1 MFFAVWVVFLVYLY
15 SVLAVLALALL
26 VLLVFPVFPVLPVL
40 LVCLCLSFLLLF
52 LFFLLLLL
60 LLLFLFVFFLLFLLL
75 LLLLLNQSF
84 PIKLQSTETV
94 HMPNDQIHSLL
105 QFPQLTTTLPSL
117 LSVLPGLER
126 RDNRTLLL
134 CQLNCNSFL
143 AGKQ

>member
-15 SVLAVLALALL
+15 SVLALLALALL

-52 LFFLLLLL
+52 LLLLF
-60 LLLFLFVFFLLFLLL
+60 LFLFVFFLLFLLF

>member
-40 LVCLCLSFLLLF
+40 LVCLCLSFLLL
-52 LFFLLLLL
+52 LLLL
-60 LLLFLFVFFLLFLLL
+60 LLLFLFVFFLLFL

>member
-15 SVLAVLALALL
+15 SVLALLALALL

-52 LFFLLLLL
+52 LLLLLF
-60 LLLFLFVFFLLFLLL
+60 LFLFVFFLLFLLF

>member
-15 SVLAVLALALL
+15 SVLALLALALL

-52 LFFLLLLL
+52 LLLL
-60 LLLFLFVFFLLFLLL
+60 LLLFLFVFF

>member
-52 LFFLLLLL
+52 LLL
-60 LLLFLFVFFLLFLLL
+60 LLLFLFVFFLLFL